1 MKLAVLNF
9 EELVTLV
16 TQIEAYLNSRPLTP
30 LSNDHQALQPLTP
43 GHFLIGAP
51 MASFPEE
58 FWRRW
63 HLEYLN
69 QLQQRTKW
77 NKPRRN
83 LKVNDMVLVKEDNL
97 PPLQWSLGRVVQV
110 FPGDDGAVRVVDVK
124 TQREQFRRPITKCC
138 LLPTED

>member
-1 MKLAVLNF
+1 MKSAVLNF

-16 TQIEAYLNSRPLTP
+16 TQIEACLNSRPLTP
-30 LSNDHQALQPLTP
+30 MSNDPQDLQPLTP

-58 FWRRW
+58 VPS
-63 HLEYLN
+63 
-69 QLQQRTKW
+69 QPAAKW

-83 LKVNDMVLVKEDNL
+83 PKVNDRVLVKQDNL

-124 TQREQFRRPITKCC
+124 TQRGQFRRPITKCC